1 LPRSLPPAVA
11 QLRLVRRIARAEMK
25 RRAALLLLALCAGAL
40 AASAQNVPA
49 LFDRPGGL
57 VPDERTAIAIAE
69 AILFPIYG
77 DKNIREQRPY
87 VVKHSEGK
95 WTIEGTLPAG
105 MVGGTFHIVIRQRDG
120 QILEIGHG
128 A

>member
-1 LPRSLPPAVA
+1 MRHRSIALVA
-11 QLRLVRRIARAEMK
+11 ILWASV
-25 RRAALLLLALCAGAL
+25 LAT
-40 AASAQNVPA
+40 SAQNVPE

-57 VPDERTAIAIAE
+57 VPDERTAIAVAE

-77 DKNIREQRPY
+77 EKHIRDQRPY
-87 VVKHSEGK
+87 VVKHAQGK
-95 WTIEGTLPAG
+95 WTIEGSLPSG
-105 MVGGTFHIVIRQRDG
+105 FVVGGTFHIVIRQRDA